1 MGQHDKPGDDNGGDL
16 LPGQPWTPPGKPPSP
31 DGGSPEGDGD
41 HRK

>member
-1 MGQHDKPGDDNGGDL
+1 MGKHDKPDDNGKT
-16 LPGQPWTPPGKPPSP
+16 PGQPWTPPQEPPSP